1 MLTTL
6 ALAGKF
12 NECAGIILG
21 TFIKCERE
29 KKPYEGGLDLTL
41 EEVVENTLVKYNKPI
56 IYNFKAGHNFPQPT
70 IALGTTVY
78 IDAELKQVEFLESGT
93 SANQ

>member
-1 MLTTL
+1 
-6 ALAGKF
+6 
-12 NECAGIILG
+12 
-21 TFIKCERE
+21 
-29 KKPYEGGLDLTL
+29 
-41 EEVVENTLVKYNKPI
+41 VENTLVKYKKPI